1 MFDSLSDKIS
11 GVFRKLGGNIR
22 LTESNIQEGLR
33 EIRLALLEADV
44 SLPVVKDFIARVT
57 ERALGQEVL
66 RDITPGQYL
75 VKVVNEELVELLGG
89 QTQEL
94 NLTGPAPQVIMLVG
108 LQGSGKTTST
118 AKLAHLLR
126 ERKMRPY
133 LVPADVYRPA
143 AIDQLTTLA
152 GQLDMPVF
160 PSQTGMNPVDIAKNA
175 VDAARASTVRARRR
189 HRSWTDSTSALRKPP
204 NRRRR
209 RHRRPRPRRSRPIR
223 TS

>member
-1 MFDSLSDKIS
+1 MFDALSEKIS
-11 GVFRKLGGNIR
+11 GIFRAMGGNIR

-57 ERALGQEVL
+57 DKALGQEVL
-66 RDITPGQYL
+66 RDVTPGQFL
-75 VKVVNEELVELLGG
+75 VKVVHDELVELLGG
-89 QTQEL
+89 ATSEL
-94 NLTGPAPQVIMLVG
+94 NLTGPEPQVIMLVG

-152 GQLDMPVF
+152 GQLDMPVY
-160 PSQTGMNPVDIAKNA
+160 PSSTGMNPVDIARNA
-175 VDAARASTVRARRR
+175 VTRPGPPKALWSWWTPPAACMWTN
-189 HRSWTDSTSALRKPP
+189 RSWTSSRPSKRRCGLRKFCSWPTP
-204 NRRRR
+204 
-209 RHRRPRPRRSRPIR
+209 
-223 TS
+223 